1 MLVGLVVALDVGD
14 GTGVHEA
21 CECVDMGVGV
31 ISRQITV
38 FQPQETLDT
47 QVLAQPGFH
56 LRQLHATVA
65 VRVEQTGR
73 SAQQGT
79 QAVSFID
86 PPENEIDFSSGAP
99 YPPVTQLPG

>member
-1 MLVGLVVALDVGD
+1 
-14 GTGVHEA
+14 
-21 CECVDMGVGV
+21 MGVGV

-79 QAVSFID
+79 QAVSFYRSAL
-86 PPENEIDFSSGAP
+86 ENEIDFAQRRAISP
-99 YPPVTQLPG
+99 L

>member
-1 MLVGLVVALDVGD
+1 
-14 GTGVHEA
+14 
-21 CECVDMGVGV
+21 MGVGV

-56 LRQLHATVA
+56 LSQRHTTVA
-65 VRVEQTGR
+65 IRVEQAGG

-79 QAVSFID
+79 QAVSFYRSAL
-86 PPENEIDFSSGAP
+86 ENEIDFAQRRAI
-99 YPPVTQLPG
+99 PPL